1 MKKNQLLEK
10 KNNKKTEVSSN
21 DLSWVG
27 TISFPKSPSPLDNGN
42 TDSGS
47 EIKVGKEVKWGPS
60 AIRLDTETRKKP
72 Y

>member
-1 MKKNQLLEK
+1 MKKNQLLEKK

-21 DLSWVG
+21 DLSCVG

-47 EIKVGKEVKWGPS
+47 EIKVGK
-60 AIRLDTETRKKP
+60 
-72 Y
+72 

>member
-10 KNNKKTEVSSN
+10 KKNNNKKTEVSSN

-47 EIKVGKEVKWGPS
+47 EIKVGK
-60 AIRLDTETRKKP
+60 
-72 Y
+72 

>member
-10 KNNKKTEVSSN
+10 KKQKKNTEVSSN

-27 TISFPKSPSPLDNGN
+27 TISFPESLLSVPLDNGN

-47 EIKVGKEVKWGPS
+47 EIKVGK
-60 AIRLDTETRKKP
+60 
-72 Y
+72 

>member
-10 KNNKKTEVSSN
+10 KNKKKTEVSSN

-27 TISFPKSPSPLDNGN
+27 TISFLKFPSPLDNGN

-47 EIKVGKEVKWGPS
+47 EIKVGK
-60 AIRLDTETRKKP
+60 
-72 Y
+72 